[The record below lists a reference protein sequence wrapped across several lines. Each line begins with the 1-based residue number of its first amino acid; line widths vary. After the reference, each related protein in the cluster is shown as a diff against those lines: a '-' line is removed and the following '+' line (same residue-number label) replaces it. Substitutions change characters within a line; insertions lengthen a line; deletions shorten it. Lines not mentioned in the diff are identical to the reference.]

1 MNTNN
6 EFYGEHLSHMETV
19 KSKAVSLASLMS
31 TFSGIK
37 SAAHIV
43 SRIKTPESMTKK
55 IQNDNLPVNHHSAL
69 AVESDAIGVRII
81 VESVADVYAI
91 DETSCRI
98 VHVKDYIKH
107 PKESGYRSLHVIM
120 GFTSGD
126 PDFSE
131 MKVEFQLRTSIMD
144 CWASL
149 EHLAQYKQVIE
160 LTPDVLDMLDTYRHA
175 ADMEMA
181 QIKEA

>member
-1 MNTNN
+1 
-6 EFYGEHLSHMETV
+6 METV

-31 TFSGIK
+31 TFSEVK
-37 SAAHIV
+37 STARIV
-43 SRIKTPESMTKK
+43 SRIKTPESMAKK

-81 VESVADVYAI
+81 VESVSDVYAI
-91 DETSCRI
+91 YENLKRIKSVDDETSCRI
-98 VHVKDYIKH
+98 IHVKDYIKH

-126 PDFSE
+126 PDFPE

-181 QIKEA
+181 QIQEA

>member
-1 MNTNN
+1 M
-6 EFYGEHLSHMETV
+6 
-19 KSKAVSLASLMS
+19 
-31 TFSGIK
+31 
-37 SAAHIV
+37 
-43 SRIKTPESMTKK
+43 
-55 IQNDNLPVNHHSAL
+55 
-69 AVESDAIGVRII
+69 
-81 VESVADVYAI
+81 
-91 DETSCRI
+91 
-98 VHVKDYIKH
+98 HVKDYIKH
-107 PKESGYRSLHVIM
+107 PKESGYRSLHAIM

-126 PDFSE
+126 PDFPE

-160 LTPDVLDMLDTYRHA
+160 LTPDVLDMLNTYRHA